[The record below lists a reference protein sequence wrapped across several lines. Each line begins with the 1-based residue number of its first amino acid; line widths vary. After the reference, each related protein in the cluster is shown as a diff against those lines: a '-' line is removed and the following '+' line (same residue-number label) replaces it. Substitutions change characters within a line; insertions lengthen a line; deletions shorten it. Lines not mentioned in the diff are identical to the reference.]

1 MANLN
6 IPIDD
11 KILQKVNSQAIAQQL
26 SVEIFLAHFI
36 EDNFTDTD
44 TDTDTFKE
52 SIKPKRIGRYRSGR
66 SDVSSQAKKLTQQ
79 LLRKKYE
86 SNC

>member
-6 IPIDD
+6 IPIDE
-11 KILQKVNSQAIAQQL
+11 KVLQKVSSQAIAQQL

-44 TDTDTFKE
+44 TFKE
-52 SIKPKRIGRYRSGR
+52 SITPKRIGRYRSGR